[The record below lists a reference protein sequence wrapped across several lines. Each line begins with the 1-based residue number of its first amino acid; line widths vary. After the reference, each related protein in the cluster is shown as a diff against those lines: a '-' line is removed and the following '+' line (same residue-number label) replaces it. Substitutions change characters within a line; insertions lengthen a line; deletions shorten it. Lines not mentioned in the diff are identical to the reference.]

1 MHILWIYFL
10 SFIKYQAFQKYWA
23 WHIICLGLLVD
34 MHRKLSKNNKCKNVK
49 HRLQLLCTQDST
61 TNLQLEEGLTLST
74 SFVGVVLILSYTIT
88 NTTSGYNY
96 KWQKQHWIKFVYIVW
111 VFSSK
116 FFNKM
121 LQDYCFPKMLYLF
134 EGWKNNVEEGIG
146 FKGLLAFIA
155 FITISKKI
163 VHLLFYVKHVCLTY
177 IIPRV
182 WPSMNFVEKYG
193 KWAVVTGCTQ
203 GIGYAYAT
211 ELAARGM
218 DIVLVSRNLLKL
230 QDCANMLEQN
240 HGMDYFDMLLM
251 AIGTIT

>member
-1 MHILWIYFL
+1 
-10 SFIKYQAFQKYWA
+10 
-23 WHIICLGLLVD
+23 
-34 MHRKLSKNNKCKNVK
+34 
-49 HRLQLLCTQDST
+49 
-61 TNLQLEEGLTLST
+61 
-74 SFVGVVLILSYTIT
+74 
-88 NTTSGYNY
+88 
-96 KWQKQHWIKFVYIVW
+96 
-111 VFSSK
+111 
-116 FFNKM
+116 M

-163 VHLLFYVKHVCLTY
+163 VHLIFYVKHVCLRY

-218 DIVLVSRNLLKL
+218 DIVLVSRNPLKL
-230 QDCANMLEQN
+230 QDCAKSLEEKY
-240 HGMDYFDMLLM
+240 GMTYSYMTVMDVT
-251 AIGTIT
+251 GRVKHEH